1 MPQRMRAANL
11 ALTSAVTL
19 LLAGCLV
26 GPKYVKPVVPVT
38 PSFKEAPPAYKEDA
52 GWHPANP
59 ADSLPKGEWWQVF
72 NDAGLNALEPQIQTS
87 NQNVRIADANLQS
100 ARAQIRINRADLFP
114 TLGASPSTSFNRSSS
129 NRPYFNPP
137 ASNNGFGDILLPLQ
151 INWEIDL
158 FGRIRHNINAAREDS
173 QAYAA
178 DFQNVLLSLQA
189 ELATDYFELRAAD
202 AQKKLLN
209 DTVAQYQEALRV
221 TTNRFEGGVAVKS
234 DLYQAQTQLQ
244 AAKVA
249 ASDIDAFR
257 AQYEHAIAILIGEP
271 PAALTLPI
279 APLNAQPPAV
289 PPGLPSELLERRPDI
304 AAAERRTAAA
314 NEQIGIARAAY
325 FPRLTLS
332 ALGGFEGS
340 SALNVL
346 NGSSYTYGL
355 GPTLGQTI
363 FEAGRRRGVS
373 EQAQA
378 GFNSATASYR
388 LTTLIAYS
396 QVEDSLSNLRIL
408 ADEAE
413 QQRQATVAAQSAEQ
427 IFNNR
432 YVGGIDTY
440 LQVITAQTT
449 ALVNERNDI
458 DIMRRRMDAS
468 VLLIKA
474 LGGGWNISQLPKS

>member
-1 MPQRMRAANL
+1 MRL
-11 ALTSAVTL
+11 SRLPLLSASTL
-19 LLAGCLV
+19 LLAGCMV
-26 GPKYVKPVVPVT
+26 GPKYVKPVVPT
-38 PSFKEAPPAYKEDA
+38 APAFKEDPAAFHED
-52 GWHPANP
+52 GPWHTAQP
-59 ADSLPKGEWWQVF
+59 ADQIPKGSWWTVF
-72 NDAGLNALEPQIQTS
+72 HDPGLDSLEPRILTS
-87 NQNVRIADANLQS
+87 NQNVRIADANLQA
-100 ARAQIRINRADLFP
+100 ARAQIRINRANLYP
-114 TLGASPSTSFNRSSS
+114 TLGAQPFGGVTRSS
-129 NRPYFNPP
+129 NHRPYFNAPTV
-137 ASNNGFGDILLPLQ
+137 NNGIGDILLPLQ
-151 INWEIDL
+151 LNWEVDL
-158 FGRIRHNINAAREDS
+158 FGRIRREVANAREEY
-173 QAYAA
+173 QASAG
-178 DFQNVLLSLQA
+178 DLQNVLLTLQA

-234 DLYQAQTQLQ
+234 DVSQAQTQLQ
-244 AAKVA
+244 AARVA
-249 ASDIDAFR
+249 AADIDAFR
-257 AQYEHAIAILIGEP
+257 AQYEHAIAVLVGEP
-271 PAALTLPI
+271 PAALSLPL
-279 APLNAQPPAV
+279 APLNAQPPNI

-314 NEQIGIARAAY
+314 NELIGIARAAY

-332 ALGGFEGS
+332 ALGGFEGT
-340 SALNVL
+340 SALNL
-346 NGSSYTYGL
+346 FSSNSYTYGV
-355 GPTLGQTI
+355 GPTLSQTI

-373 EQAQA
+373 EQAYA
-378 GFNSATASYR
+378 DFDSATASYR
-388 LTTLIAYS
+388 LTTLVAYE

-413 QQRQATVAAQSAEQ
+413 QQRQATAAAQEAQQ

-474 LGGGWNISQLPKS
+474 LGGGWNASQLPRS